1 MNHKDYEF
9 VDILWIIKTKATITN
24 SPTTI
29 TISMSMVMT
38 ETQKNVILLLIYIN
52 NISLFILVK

>member
-1 MNHKDYEF
+1 MMNHKDYEF

-29 TISMSMVMT
+29 TISMSMAMT
-38 ETQKNVILLLIYIN
+38 ETQKKCHIVINLY
-52 NISLFILVK
+52 